1 MRKKNATRKY
11 FLYSLP
17 ASGWI
22 IFATRPDV
30 IPVSYHNFCISTT
43 KYAFFANIKVNFTH
57 HRIIRLPLRAGR
69 SKHFAPCLPGRRQ
82 TERLQNQSVSRII
95 QADKNFLYFFKDGG

>member
-1 MRKKNATRKY
+1 MQQKILSLSPGIRLDHLCNPTGRDTGIIPQ
-11 FLYSLP
+11 FLYFYNK
-17 ASGWI
+17 I
-22 IFATRPDV
+22 R
-30 IPVSYHNFCISTT
+30 
-43 KYAFFANIKVNFTH
+43 FFANIKVNFTH